1 MCTAPRT
8 WSCVVVLG
16 FVALVS
22 AHAVVLAGAQETPAA
37 PAAPAPQAS
46 TAPIPARAG
55 EDLFTKTCAVCHG
68 RGAVG
73 GLGPALRG
81 SRFTRDAVSQ
91 VVRDGRPGT
100 MMSAFAK
107 SFSRAEIDAVSR
119 YVASLQAPDGPA
131 PAGLRGD
138 PVAGEAMFHAQLVYA
153 CGHCHTFND
162 RGGKVG
168 PELTSKVRSL
178 TPRDLFQRIVVV
190 PHRAQESRYTTVRLT
205 TKVGLI
211 MTGIPA
217 GESHDVLFFYDTS
230 YLPPLLRRIPKSDIV
245 HRERRDGTVMP
256 SDYASKFSLQ
266 QLLDVVAFLK
276 AGSGATVMLSDVV
289 K

>member
-1 MCTAPRT
+1 MGSVSKR
-8 WSCVVVLG
+8 WSYAVVLG
-16 FVALVS
+16 FVVVAT
-22 AHAVVLAGAQETPAA
+22 HAVVLAAAQETTAAARGGARGAQPTRAQA
-37 PAAPAPQAS
+37 PA
-46 TAPIPARAG
+46 G
-55 EDLFTKTCAVCHG
+55 ETLFAKTCAVCHG
-68 RGAVG
+68 QAAVG
-73 GLGPALRG
+73 GIGPALRS
-81 SRFTRDAVSQ
+81 SRFTRDAVAQ

-107 SFSRAEIDAVSR
+107 SFSQAEIDAVSR

-131 PAGLRGD
+131 PGGLRGD

-153 CGHCHTFND
+153 CGHCHTFNS

-168 PELTSKVRSL
+168 PDLTAKVRPLS
-178 TPRDLFQRIVVV
+178 PRELFQRIVVV
-190 PHRAQESRYTTVRLT
+190 PHRAQEARYTTIRLT
-205 TKVGLI
+205 TRVGLI

-217 GESHDVLFFYDTS
+217 GESDGVLFFYDTS
-230 YLPPLLRRIPKSDIV
+230 YLPPLLRRIPKTDIV
-245 HRERRDGTVMP
+245 QRERRDGTVMP

-276 AGSGATVMLSDVV
+276 AGGGATVTLSDVV

>member
-1 MCTAPRT
+1 
-8 WSCVVVLG
+8 
-16 FVALVS
+16 VA
-22 AHAVVLAGAQETPAA
+22 VLAAAQDPGTPAA
-37 PAAPAPQAS
+37 PARAAAAAPAG
-46 TAPIPARAG
+46 G
-55 EDLFTKTCAVCHG
+55 EDIFNKTCAVCHG

-73 GLGPALRG
+73 AIGPALRG
-81 SRFTRDAVSQ
+81 SRFTREFVAAL
-91 VVRDGRPGT
+91 VRDGRPGT

-107 SFSRAEIDAVSR
+107 SFSSGEIDAVSR
-119 YVASLQAPDGPA
+119 YVASLQTPDGPA

-138 PVAGEAMFHAQLVYA
+138 PAAGEAMFHARLVYA

-168 PELTSKVRSL
+168 PDLTVKARAL
-178 TPRDLFQRIVVV
+178 APRDLFQRIVVV
-190 PHRAQESRYTTVRLT
+190 PHRAQEARYTTVRVT
-205 TKVGLI
+205 TKVGMI

-217 GESHDVLFFYDTS
+217 GESDDVLFFYDTS
-230 YLPPLLRRIPKSDIV
+230 YLPPLLRRIPKADIV
-245 HRERRDGTVMP
+245 HRERRHGTVMP

-276 AGSGATVMLSDVV
+276 AGSGAAVTLSDVV